1 VRVAVLIGQ
10 NIRSLRRAA
19 GLTQADLADALREAG
34 LKTWQRQT
42 VAETESGRRDITVEE
57 LVVVAAF
64 FEMPLSSLLASPGS
78 AVSVGTVKVGKR
90 RLHFADWANLVEQGR
105 GPLEKA
111 GSLVQRAIDALVGD
125 LPRPWAKRWR
135 RSGNGP
141 SAYAAARDELLAA
154 RTRLPGPIFVWEGEG
169 DFGRSTTIPPWGAS
183 VVVKLERGV
192 PYVARDEYEAEGLR
206 EATKTHRELR
216 VISRQEAYRLRQK
229 GES

>member
-64 FEMPLSSLLASPGS
+64 FEVPLSGLIVSPGG
-78 AVSVGTVKVGKR
+78 AVSIGTVKVGRR
-90 RLHFADWANLVEQGR
+90 RLRVEEWVNLIEQGR

-154 RTRLPGPIFVWEGEG
+154 RTRLPGPTVVWDGEG
-169 DFGRSTTIPPWGAS
+169 GFEISTAIPPWGANIR
-183 VVVKLERGV
+183 VKLEPGV
-192 PYVARDEYEAEGLR
+192 PYVARDEYEAEELR
-206 EATKTHRELR
+206 KAAKTHRELR
-216 VISRQEAYRLRQK
+216 LITRQEAYRLRQK
-229 GES
+229 GGS